1 MQEHEYLWCSVFI
14 PHANPCPPPNGT
26 REYGAGVLL
35 LHTCNDQSLLH
46 LRRELGLYASR
57 SVSVKSIILILLASS
72 PTTLTKLDFNS
83 FFSELGYHLVL
94 IAKQEPVPS
103 EHGH

>member
-1 MQEHEYLWCSVFI
+1 MWKHEPL
-14 PHANPCPPPNGT
+14 
-26 REYGAGVLL
+26 
-35 LHTCNDQSLLH
+35 
-46 LRRELGLYASR
+46 
-57 SVSVKSIILILLASS
+57 SVKSIILVLLASS

-94 IAKQEPVPS
+94 IARQEPVPS